1 MLVKALTS
9 FSGEYNMQMN
19 EIKELPDEAALA
31 FIRIG
36 FAEKAEKDVNANADT
51 GRNRSGGKKSREN

>member
-9 FSGEYNMQMN
+9 FSGEYNMQVN
-19 EIKELPDEAALA
+19 EIRELPDEAALA

-36 FAEKAEKDVNANADT
+36 FAEKIEMDVSEDADT
-51 GRNRSGGKKSREN
+51 GRNRSGGKKPRKN